1 MQMRKSFRILGII
14 VGGIGAVIVIGLI
27 YFNLAFP
34 KAEPV
39 PNIKVARTQERI
51 ARGEYLVTH
60 VAGCIDCHSERDWTT
75 FAGPVIPGTNGKGGE
90 VFDEETAGVPGA
102 VYAKNI
108 TPEGIGTWADGEL
121 IRAITTGVS
130 KDGTALFP
138 LMPYQAFNQLSKDD
152 LYSMVAY
159 IRSLKPIENKIPEPA
174 PGFSDEHDC
183 KTNSLEIVH
192 SFTCAR

>member
-1 MQMRKSFRILGII
+1 MRKSFRILGII

-51 ARGEYLVTH
+51 ARGEYLVDH
-60 VAGCIDCHSERDWTT
+60 VAGCMDCHSERDWTK

-90 VFDEETAGVPGA
+90 VFDEETDGVPGA

-108 TPEGIGTWADGEL
+108 TPDGV
-121 IRAITTGVS
+121 A
-130 KDGTALFP
+130 ALFP
-138 LMPYQAFNQLSKDD
+138 QVTGTGSALRQQ
-152 LYSMVAY
+152 
-159 IRSLKPIENKIPEPA
+159 
-174 PGFSDEHDC
+174 FSQ
-183 KTNSLEIVH
+183 
-192 SFTCAR
+192 